1 MFLEALA
8 LQLVQVVVLGKQTR
22 VLVRLRQR
30 LLQLR
35 ACSTDMYLDQVS
47 NLDK

>member
-8 LQLVQVVVLGKQTR
+8 LQLVQVVVLGQQAR
-22 VLVRLRQR
+22 VLVRLGQR

-35 ACSTDMYLDQVS
+35 ACSTDMYLDQVN
-47 NLDK
+47 NLYK